1 MDIGFQPGDI
11 VIDATTE
18 EIGLLVERFDILE
31 HASADLRNRVYAW
44 EIIWT
49 GKSTGADNRWMPYT
63 ENGLARCI
71 KDGTLIHIPSE
82 QNEHSF

>member
-11 VIDATTE
+11 VIDMVTE
-18 EIGLLVERFDILE
+18 EVGLLIERFDILE

-49 GKSTGADNRWMPYT
+49 GQLVRADNRCVPYT
-63 ENGLARCI
+63 ENGLTRCI
-71 KDGTLIHIPSE
+71 KDGMLMHVPGE
-82 QNEHSF
+82 